1 MKMVRVGVWF
11 GLTIV
16 LAAAVTTRFQT
27 SLVPEPDVFIEPV
40 QAQTSSPPDN
50 LVPLDSFSPQF
61 LGMFRKAMTI
71 EDEIRTYSD
80 KYGVDFDLAR
90 AMAIQE
96 SGGNPHLTS
105 IAGAGGYFQVMPATF
120 RGLNVDTNIE
130 AGVKYIGQMVRQFKR
145 EDYAVAAYNGGPGRA
160 RGGRPPLET
169 LQYVLSVGA
178 YRNVLKLY
186 KTSVRHHAE
195 RIKLEPIREGDSWW
209 AIAQRTGVSVVQL
222 RLHNP
227 FLATRALRVGQYI
240 AYPPEPRDDLLEPS
254 TDGYV
259 GYRARLGDNYLHLAF
274 TLGLDRD
281 VLRAENDLWHL
292 QTLPAGQQLKLPLA
306 WTGKYDDYT
315 VRAGDTL
322 GSIAE
327 AMDSTPWRIIRD
339 NSLFWNDPLTPGT
352 VLRIRPEEPKP
363 TFVTYRVASGD
374 TLGAISTRY
383 GTSVRAIQ
391 NANNMGQRTVI
402 QIGQRLRIPSRNG
415 L

>member
-1 MKMVRVGVWF
+1 MTLVRGTVWF

-16 LAAAVTTRFQT
+16 LAAAVTTTFRT
-27 SLVPEPDVFIEPV
+27 PVIPEPDAFVEPV
-40 QAQTSSPPDN
+40 QAQTPLHTAN
-50 LVPLDSFSPQF
+50 LLPLDDFSPQF
-61 LGMFRKAMTI
+61 LGMFRKTMTI

-80 KYGVDFDLAR
+80 KYEVDFDLAR

-160 RGGRPPLET
+160 RSGRPPLET
-169 LQYVLSVGA
+169 LQYVLSVSA
-178 YRNVLKLY
+178 YRNVLKLHEA
-186 KTSVRHHAE
+186 SVRHHAE
-195 RIKLEPIREGDSWW
+195 MITLEPIREGDSWW
-209 AIAQRTGVSVVQL
+209 AIAERTGASVVQL

-240 AYPPEPRDDLLEPS
+240 AYPPAPRDDLLEPS

-274 TLGLDRD
+274 ALGLDRD
-281 VLRAENDLWHL
+281 ALRVENDLWHL
-292 QTLPAGQQLKLPLA
+292 QTLPAGQELKLPLA

-315 VRAGDTL
+315 VRSGDTL
-322 GSIAE
+322 GTIAE

-352 VLRIRPEEPKP
+352 VLRVRPEEPKP
-363 TFVTYRVASGD
+363 TFVTYRVVSGD
-374 TLGAISTRY
+374 TLGAIATRY